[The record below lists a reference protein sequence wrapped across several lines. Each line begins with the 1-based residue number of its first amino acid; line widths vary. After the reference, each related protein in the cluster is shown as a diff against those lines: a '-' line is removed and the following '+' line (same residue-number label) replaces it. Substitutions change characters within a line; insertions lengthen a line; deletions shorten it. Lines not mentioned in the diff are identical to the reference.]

1 MQLRTFCD
9 RIVEEHEDA
18 LAAAIRAGA
27 LDGLDASLCVGAA
40 RMCES
45 ADQFAE
51 LPRCATRAARAL
63 SGRKLSPPPSRSL
76 RYARKAAAQ
85 ATAKRDGLPDPVKEE
100 EAAEKREK
108 TAARKARKRER
119 RKKKYPAGYEE
130 TAEQK
135 RKRKREAKAAE
146 L

>member
-108 TAARKARKRER
+108 AAARKARKRER

>member
-1 MQLRTFCD
+1 MR
-9 RIVEEHEDA
+9 DA
-18 LAAAIRAGA
+18 R
-27 LDGLDASLCVGAA
+27 
-40 RMCES
+40 R
-45 ADQFAE
+45 
-51 LPRCATRAARAL
+51 ARAL
-63 SGRKLSPPPSRSL
+63 GDEADPPPSRSL

-100 EAAEKREK
+100 EAAEKRDK
-108 TAARKARKRER
+108 AAARKARKRER